1 MNKMSSFLAIAFFI
15 SAGVNAAETPK
26 MHQQAVMAHEMMNN
40 SDAPA
45 HQQMAQAH
53 AARANNS
60 SSTSTNAKSFSQ
72 MNEHEKAMV
81 VHQSVNNGHSFAHEV
96 QAEQHRAQISTQG

>member
-15 SAGVNAAETPK
+15 SVSVNAAETPK
-26 MHQQAVMAHEMMNN
+26 VHQQAAMAHEMMNN
-40 SDAPA
+40 SDASA

-53 AARANNS
+53 ASQANNS
-60 SSTSTNAKSFSQ
+60 SSTPTNSQSFSQ

-81 VHQSVNNGHSFAHEV
+81 VHQSVNNGHSFAHEI

>member
-53 AARANNS
+53 AAQANN
-60 SSTSTNAKSFSQ
+60 
-72 MNEHEKAMV
+72 
-81 VHQSVNNGHSFAHEV
+81 SFAHEV

>member
-15 SAGVNAAETPK
+15 SVGVNAAETPK
-26 MHQQAVMAHEMMNN
+26 MHQQATMAHEMMNN
-40 SDAPA
+40 SHASA
-45 HQQMAQAH
+45 HQ
-53 AARANNS
+53 
-60 SSTSTNAKSFSQ
+60 SSTPTNAQSFSQ

-81 VHQSVNNGHSFAHEV
+81 VHQSVNNGHSFAHEI

>member
-15 SAGVNAAETPK
+15 SAGVNAAETSS
-26 MHQQAVMAHEMMNN
+26 H
-40 SDAPA
+40 
-45 HQQMAQAH
+45 AQ
-53 AARANNS
+53 
-60 SSTSTNAKSFSQ
+60 SFSQ

-81 VHQSVNNGHSFAHEV
+81 VHQSVNNGHSFAHEI

>member
-26 MHQQAVMAHEMMNN
+26 MHQQAAMAHEMMNN
-40 SDAPA
+40 NDAPA

-53 AARANNS
+53 AAQANNS
-60 SSTSTNAKSFSQ
+60 SSISTNAKSFSQ

>member
-15 SAGVNAAETPK
+15 SAGVNAAETSS
-26 MHQQAVMAHEMMNN
+26 H
-40 SDAPA
+40 
-45 HQQMAQAH
+45 AQ
-53 AARANNS
+53 
-60 SSTSTNAKSFSQ
+60 SFSQ

>member
-15 SAGVNAAETPK
+15 SAGVNAADTPE
-26 MHQQAVMAHEMMNN
+26 MHQQAAVAHEMMNN
-40 SDAPA
+40 SEAPA

-53 AARANNS
+53 AAQVKN
-60 SSTSTNAKSFSQ
+60 STSTPSLARSFSQ

-96 QAEQHRAQISTQG
+96 QAEQHRAQIPAQG

>member
-15 SAGVNAAETPK
+15 SVGVNAAETPK
-26 MHQQAVMAHEMMNN
+26 MHQQAAMAHEMMNN

-45 HQQMAQAH
+45 HQKMAQAH
-53 AARANNS
+53 AAQANNS
-60 SSTSTNAKSFSQ
+60 SSTSTNAQSFSQ

>member
-15 SAGVNAAETPK
+15 SVGVNAAETPK
-26 MHQQAVMAHEMMNN
+26 VHQQAVMAHEMMNN
-40 SDAPA
+40 SDASA

-53 AARANNS
+53 ASQANNS
-60 SSTSTNAKSFSQ
+60 SQTPTNAKSFSQ
-72 MNEHEKAMV
+72 MNKHDKAMV
-81 VHQSVNNGHSFAHEV
+81 VHQSVNNGHSFAHEI

>member
-26 MHQQAVMAHEMMNN
+26 MHQQAAMAHEMMNN

-53 AARANNS
+53 AAHANNS
-60 SSTSTNAKSFSQ
+60 SSTSTNAQSFSQ
-72 MNEHEKAMV
+72 MNEHEKAIV
-81 VHQSVNNGHSFAHEV
+81 VHQSVHNGHSFAHEV

>member
-26 MHQQAVMAHEMMNN
+26 MHQQAAMAHEMMNN
-40 SDAPA
+40 SDAP

-53 AARANNS
+53 AAQANNS
-60 SSTSTNAKSFSQ
+60 SSISTNAKSFSQ